1 LVRKEIIAEKQSKLR
16 HRRKTLKHDV
26 VCGHPLDSP
35 ESWSKSG
42 AFRDQGPFCQRKHML
57 LYLVSKPRVQRFS
70 KAAKQVEISEN
81 LQRLGVN
88 KLRKVTNVQI
98 ENHWNV
104 QIDLLGQT
112 KTQDDQHQTSNN
124 ALHHDI
130 VRNRHHSSSDY
141 VHNLRDKS

>member
-1 LVRKEIIAEKQSKLR
+1 
-16 HRRKTLKHDV
+16 
-26 VCGHPLDSP
+26 
-35 ESWSKSG
+35 
-42 AFRDQGPFCQRKHML
+42 ML
-57 LYLVSKPRVQRFS
+57 LYLVSKPRMQRFS

-88 KLRKVTNVQI
+88 KLRKVTNAQI

-112 KTQDDQHQTSNN
+112 KTKDDRHQTSNN

-130 VRNRHHSSSDY
+130 AIHEKDS
-141 VHNLRDKS
+141 